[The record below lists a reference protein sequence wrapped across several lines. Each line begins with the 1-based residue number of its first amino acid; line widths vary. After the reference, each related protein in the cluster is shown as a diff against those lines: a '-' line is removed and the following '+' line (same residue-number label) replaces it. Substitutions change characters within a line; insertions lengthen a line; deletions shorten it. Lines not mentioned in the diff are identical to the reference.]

1 MTPELSDSLETPRR
15 GIAEFLRGE
24 VTDRFLGGVGF
35 SAAAAAPITLDVEL
49 GDEITRVTDEIPAFT
64 TTIPGITPTIPAL
77 TTTIPEQTANF
88 GRFVTSQITEVTS
101 VTPTITRTPDVI
113 G

>member
-1 MTPELSDSLETPRR
+1 MKPEPSGSSETPPS
-15 GIAEFLRGE
+15 GIARFLRGE

-35 SAAAAAPITLDVEL
+35 SAAAAPVTLDVQL
-49 GDEITRVTDEIPAFT
+49 GDEITRVTDTIPAFT
-64 TTIPGITPTIPAL
+64 KTIPSITPTIPAM

-88 GRFVTSQITEVTS
+88 GRFVTSQITEVTA